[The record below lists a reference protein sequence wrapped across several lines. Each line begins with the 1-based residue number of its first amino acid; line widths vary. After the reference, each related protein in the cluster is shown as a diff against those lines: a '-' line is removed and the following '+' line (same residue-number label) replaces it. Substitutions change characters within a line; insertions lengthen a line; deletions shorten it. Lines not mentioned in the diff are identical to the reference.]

1 MRAASPEP
9 EAALRPALAAIAS
22 GDFVAAA
29 AALEDV
35 VAAEPELAQC
45 HELLGGVTF
54 GALDDLTRARRHL
67 STAYRL
73 YRAERDLR
81 AAARTAVTL
90 AQIDLTYGDLPGSS
104 GWLGR
109 ARRLL
114 DEVGPCVE
122 EGYYRLAVMGCAVPD
137 VTELEANAAHA
148 LELAR
153 RFGDVDLEVRALA
166 ETGLALVSVGR
177 TAEGRERLDEALAA
191 VISGEVQDLMTSGLT
206 CCAVVSACERL
217 GDIERLTHLFE
228 SLQRVAVERF
238 HGFQSPILT
247 GHCSQAYGGMLC
259 EAGRWQEAEVALR
272 RAADVSGAV
281 GHRAAAVARLAELR
295 IHQNRLAE
303 AAELLRGWEDLLET
317 AAARAR
323 LHDARGE
330 LSLAASTLRW
340 TLRLQETNLVASA
353 SLWAHLADV
362 ERRRGNL
369 PEAAEAVARLSSVA
383 AALDAPW
390 VRALALLALGQV
402 QAAQGE
408 EAAPALVT
416 ALEALRAGDRPR
428 LRGDIHLALAEVER
442 DPAAATTEAQAAL
455 AIFERL
461 GSRRDTDRAAAV
473 LRSLGVTVRLGADGG
488 VDQLSRREREV
499 VPLLAE
505 GLSNAEIAQRL
516 FVTPKTVEHH
526 VTSILSKLG
535 LRTRAE
541 VAAWAGRQTAP
552 GG

>member
-1 MRAASPEP
+1 MRAPSPEP
-9 EAALRPALAAIAS
+9 EALLQPAFAAIAS
-22 GDFVAAA
+22 GDFEAAA
-29 AALEDV
+29 AALEDA
-35 VAAEPELAQC
+35 VAAAPELAQC
-45 HELLGGVTF
+45 HELLGGVAF
-54 GALDDLTRARRHL
+54 GALDDFTRARRHL

-73 YRAERDLR
+73 YRASGDVR
-81 AAARTAVTL
+81 AAARTAIALGQV
-90 AQIDLTYGDLPGSS
+90 DLTSGDLPGAR

-109 ARRLL
+109 ARRLI

-166 ETGLALVSVGR
+166 ETGLALVSLGR

-191 VISGEVQDLMTSGLT
+191 VISGEVHDLMTSGLT

-247 GHCSQAYGGMLC
+247 GHCNQAYGGMLC

-272 RAADVSGAV
+272 RAADVGGSM
-281 GHRAAAVARLAELR
+281 GHRAGARARLAELR
-295 IHQNRLAE
+295 IHHNRLAE

-323 LHDARGE
+323 LHDAQGE

-340 TLRLQETNLVASA
+340 ALRLQETNLVLSA
-353 SLWAHLADV
+353 PMWAHLADV

-369 PEAAEAVARLSSVA
+369 PEAEEAVARLSSIAGV
-383 AALDAPW
+383 LDTPW
-390 VRALALLALGQV
+390 VRALALLGQGQV
-402 QAAQGE
+402 QAARGE
-408 EAAPALVT
+408 DAAPALVA
-416 ALEALRAGDRPR
+416 ALEALRAGTGPGCAETSTWPSRRSSVTPPPPRPRRRPR
-428 LRGDIHLALAEVER
+428 LRSSSG
-442 DPAAATTEAQAAL
+442 
-455 AIFERL
+455 
-461 GSRRDTDRAAAV
+461 
-473 LRSLGVTVRLGADGG
+473 
-488 VDQLSRREREV
+488 
-499 VPLLAE
+499 
-505 GLSNAEIAQRL
+505 
-516 FVTPKTVEHH
+516 
-526 VTSILSKLG
+526 
-535 LRTRAE
+535 
-541 VAAWAGRQTAP
+541 WAP
-552 GG
+552 GETRTGPRPCCGRSG